1 MGLSVEIGMLAD
13 LVINDSEG
21 AGWLLDSFKGVNEVL
36 AENALPEHKEP
47 KVLPEFCRRSEL
59 NSFPYSFIHHLR
71 RVYAR
76 VVNDPDWIPV
86 EVSDGEDPARDPF
99 VEEESMM
106 FSSHLLCHS
115 DAEGFYLPIDFDE
128 VLIDETDQERIPG
141 GLVGSSYRLL
151 DELKEIAP
159 KLDIKL
165 DGNQLSDDEAK
176 KLNELI
182 GSEEN
187 LHIEKLVWF
196 TLFEVTRLSIEF
208 KTAIC
213 FS

>member
-1 MGLSVEIGMLAD
+1 MGLAVEIGVLAD
-13 LVINDSEG
+13 LAINDPEG
-21 AGWLLDSFKGVNEVL
+21 AGWFSDSFKGVNEVL
-36 AENALPEHKEP
+36 AENDLPEHIEP
-47 KVLPEFCRRSEL
+47 KELPELKRRSAL

-76 VVNDPDWIPV
+76 VVNDLDWIPV

-128 VLIDETDQERIPG
+128 VLIDETDQQRIPG
-141 GLVGSSYRLL
+141 GLVGSSYRLR
-151 DELKEIAP
+151 DELTEIAP

-165 DGNQLSDDEAK
+165 NGNQLSDDEAK

-187 LHIEKLVWF
+187 LHIEKLVWI
-196 TLFEVTRLSIEF
+196 TLFEAARLSIEF